1 MIIVT
6 GGAGF
11 IGDNII
17 KGLNARGLN
26 NILVVDDLSDGNK
39 VVNIES
45 CDIEDYM
52 DKHEFIRRIEQ
63 GMEFG
68 GPTAVYH
75 QGACS
80 DTMESDGRFIMET
93 NYEYSK
99 TLFHYCGSQSIPFIY
114 ASSASVYGGGSEFRE
129 EPECE
134 QALNAYAY
142 SKLLFDRYVRKN
154 RGVSDAQVVG
164 LRYFN
169 VYGFGEQ
176 HKGRMASVAYHFFNQ
191 YFENGKVKLFAGS
204 GGYADGEQLRD
215 FVHIDD
221 VVKVNLHFL
230 EHPEDGGIFNVGSG
244 RAQSFNDVATAVLNT
259 LEGSKKTT
267 AEWVGEGKI
276 EYIEFPQALVGKY
289 QSYTQADL
297 SNLTMLGDYNSGFA
311 TVEQGVEKYVAQL
324 LAARQF
330 ASGQQ
335 LF

>member
-11 IGDNII
+11 IGSNLVR
-17 KGLNARGLN
+17 GLNQRGLN

-39 VVNIES
+39 VRNIED

-52 DKHEFIRRIEQ
+52 DKDEFLRRINQ

-68 GPTAVYH
+68 GPTAIYH

-80 DTMESDGRFIMET
+80 DTMETDGRFIMET

-99 TLFHYCGSQSIPFIY
+99 SLFHYCGEHSIPFIY
-114 ASSASVYGGGSEFRE
+114 ASSASVYGGGESFKEDPEF
-129 EPECE
+129 E

-154 RGVSDAQVVG
+154 RHVSESQVVG

-169 VYGFGEQ
+169 VYGQGEE

-191 YFENGKVKLFAGS
+191 YHSQGFVKLFAGS

-215 FVHIDD
+215 FVWVDD
-221 VVKVNLHFL
+221 VVDVNLHFL
-230 EHPEDGGIFNVGSG
+230 RHPEDGGIFNVGTG

-259 LEGSKKTT
+259 LEGQNKTT
-267 AEWVGEGKI
+267 SEWVADNKI
-276 EYIEFPQALVGKY
+276 QYIPFPEALVGKY
-289 QSYTQADL
+289 QSYTKADL
-297 SNLTMLGDYNSGFA
+297 TNLTITGDYNKTFA
-311 TVEQGVEKYVAQL
+311 TVEEGVQAYVGQL
-324 LAARQF
+324 QAAK
-330 ASGQQ
+330 
-335 LF
+335 

>member
-11 IGDNII
+11 IGSNIVR
-17 KGLNARGLN
+17 GLNKRGLN

-39 VVNIES
+39 IRNIED

-52 DKHEFIRRIEQ
+52 DKDQFLDRINQ

-68 GPTAVYH
+68 GPTAIYH

-80 DTMESDGRFIMET
+80 DTMETDGRFMMQT

-99 TLFHYCGSQSIPFIY
+99 SLYHYCGEHSIPYIY
-114 ASSASVYGGGSEFRE
+114 ASSASVYGGGEIFKE
-129 EPECE
+129 DAEHE

-154 RGVSDAQVVG
+154 RRVSDAQVVG

-169 VYGFGEQ
+169 VYGKGEE

-191 YFENGKVKLFAGS
+191 YHEQGYVKLFGGS
-204 GGYADGEQLRD
+204 GGYDDGEQLRD
-215 FVHIDD
+215 FVWIED
-221 VVKVNLHFL
+221 VVDVNLHFL
-230 EHPEDGGIFNVGSG
+230 EHPEANGSFNVGSG

-259 LEGSKKTT
+259 LENTTKTT
-267 AEWVGEGKI
+267 EQWVAEKKI
-276 EYIEFPQALVGKY
+276 QYIEFPQALVGKY
-289 QSYTQADL
+289 QSYTKADL
-297 SNLTMLGDYNSGFA
+297 TNLTMSGEYNKNFA
-311 TVEQGVEKYVAQL
+311 SVEEGVKNYVTQL
-324 LAARQF
+324 TAAR
-330 ASGQQ
+330 
-335 LF
+335 

>member
-11 IGDNII
+11 IGSNIVR
-17 KGLNARGLN
+17 GLNKRGLN

-39 VVNIES
+39 VRNIEN

-52 DKHEFIRRIEQ
+52 DKDEFLSRIEQ

-80 DTMESDGRFIMET
+80 DTMETDGRYIMQT

-99 TLFHYCGSQSIPFIY
+99 SLCGEHSIPYIY
-114 ASSASVYGGGSEFRE
+114 ASSASVYGGGEMFKE
-129 EPECE
+129 EPQYE

-154 RGVSDAQVVG
+154 RGVSDSQAVG

-169 VYGFGEQ
+169 VYGKGEE

-191 YFENGKVKLFAGS
+191 YHEQGFVKLFAGS
-204 GGYADGEQLRD
+204 GGYADGEQQRD
-215 FVHIDD
+215 FIWVDD
-221 VVKVNLHFL
+221 VVDVNLHFL
-230 EHPEDGGIFNVGSG
+230 EHPEANGTFNVGSG
-244 RAQSFNDVATAVLNT
+244 RAQSFNDVATAVLNAI
-259 LEGSKKTT
+259 EGANKTT
-267 AEWVGEGKI
+267 ADWVADKKI
-276 EYIEFPQALVGKY
+276 QYIEFPDALIGKY
-289 QSYTQADL
+289 QSYTKADL
-297 SNLTMLGDYNSGFA
+297 TNLTMSGEYNKNFS
-311 TVEQGVEKYVAQL
+311 TVEEGVNNYVAQL
-324 LAARQF
+324 AADR
-330 ASGQQ
+330 
-335 LF
+335 